1 VRVMARVILAVR
13 IMPQDSEVDLAGL
26 EAELRDRLPEGFKL
40 LSVSREAVAFG
51 LESLVAWFS
60 VPEREGVS
68 EALEAYITSI
78 RGVGEIS
85 IEAMSRAAD

>member
-1 VRVMARVILAVR
+1 
-13 IMPQDSEVDLAGL
+13 
-26 EAELRDRLPEGFKL
+26 
-40 LSVSREAVAFG
+40 VAFG

-78 RGVGEIS
+78 SGVGEMS